1 MKGRSAK
8 PAAVKK
14 LQGNAGKR
22 RTVTPEPQPE
32 VSASPEIL
40 PAKLF
45 FSPGWEPAAWLSDA
59 AKRVWC
65 EQLPIALRD
74 TKLQQSG
81 LIVFASYCDAVA
93 RLHKYSKDI
102 EDNGATYKTATGHER
117 KRPQVE
123 MRDKAANDVRN
134 YASELNL
141 TPKSWIGSMGTFA
154 GRQLDMFMNGGRGSA
169 PLQGDTKP
177 SAAAPAPGADLDSF
191 LGSRPTVQ

>member
-32 VSASPEIL
+32 ASGAPKIL
-40 PAKLF
+40 PEKLF
-45 FSPGWEPAAWLSDA
+45 FSHGWEPAAWLPDG
-59 AKRVWC
+59 AKLIWC
-65 EQLPIALRD
+65 EQLPIVQRE

-81 LIVFASYCDAVA
+81 LPTFAVYCDALY
-93 RLHKYSKDI
+93 RLQKYSQEIEKD
-102 EDNGATYKTATGHER
+102 GATYKTATGHER
-117 KRPQVE
+117 RRPQVE

-154 GRQLDMFMNGGRGSA
+154 GRQLDIFMNGGRE
-169 PLQGDTKP
+169 
-177 SAAAPAPGADLDSF
+177 AAPAPTAQGATPPPKGDGLDAF
-191 LGSRPTVQ
+191 LGNKPTIQ